1 MKTFKRVLLALA
13 LLAPWA
19 LAADPASAQTSP
31 TPEGTVIANVAT
43 VSFQDTTGTD
53 YPQVADTV
61 EVTVGFLAGIDV
73 QGPGTLTPPSPATG
87 AEADFVIENTGNG
100 DDLFEVTGVNADAG
114 LTITGYIYEGNPYAT
129 LLALNAAIAAD
140 DSTAMGG
147 SITVTV
153 VFDVDE
159 NLGGQSLDITLNAR
173 SVRDNAETD
182 SDVATI
188 EPPDTDGVTVTPD
201 DQAITRFPGTHT
213 EDFVVTNDGSDSDTF
228 TLTTQPGT
236 GISVVSV
243 SGPGVSGGQVTLDA
257 GESVTVSVEF
267 TIDFTVPA
275 GGSTSIQLT
284 ATSGD
289 DAGVDDTGD
298 YDITVTRPTMAMTK
312 TAYKHDTVNNLPD
325 ESDPIDGGDEVLPGE
340 TIWYKLEIE
349 NEGDQPASAITVTDV
364 LPAQV
369 TYVAN
374 AGDGGTPA
382 WVINYNGGT
391 FTVTG
396 TLSGELA
403 AGSSRYFW
411 IRVTIK

>member
-43 VSFQDTTGTD
+43 VSFQDTTGLD
-53 YPQVADTV
+53 YPEVADTV
-61 EVTVGFLAGIDV
+61 EVTVGFLSGIDV
-73 QGPGTLTPPSPATG
+73 RGPGTLTPPSPTTG
-87 AEADFVIENTGNG
+87 ANASFVIENTGNG
-100 DDLFEVTGVNADAG
+100 DDYFEVTGVNADAG
-114 LTITGYIYEGNPYAT
+114 LTVTGYVYEGNPYAS
-129 LLALNAAIAAD
+129 LALLNAAIAAD
-140 DSTAMGG
+140 DSTGMGD

-153 VFDVDE
+153 VFDVDD

-182 SDVATI
+182 SDIATI

-213 EDFVVTNDGSDSDTF
+213 ESFTVTNDGSDTDTF
-228 TLTTQPGT
+228 TLTTSPGP

-243 SGPGVSGGQVTLDA
+243 TGPGVVGGQVTLDA
-257 GESVTVSVEF
+257 GESVSVDVEY
-267 TIDFTVPA
+267 TIDFTVAA
-275 GGSTSIQLT
+275 GGSTGIELT

-298 YDITVTRPTMAMTK
+298 YDITVTRPTMNMSK
-312 TAYKHDTVNNLPD
+312 TAYHHDTVNDEPD
-325 ESDPIDGGDEVLPGE
+325 ESDPIDGGDEVLPGQ
-340 TIWYKLEIE
+340 TIWYKIEIT
-349 NEGDQPASAITVTDV
+349 NSGDQPASSITVTDV

-369 TYVAN
+369 TYVST
-374 AGDGGTPA
+374 TPDA
-382 WVINYNGGT
+382 PGWTLNYNGGT

-403 AGSSRYFW
+403 DGASRYFW
-411 IRVTIK
+411 VRVTIK